1 VPKRPTYT
9 ELEAR
14 VKELENQ
21 VAKLSETTDSNA
33 HLPDPLQDNT
43 IGYENLFSKIVCGIV
58 ITNTVGTILD
68 WNDYLEQLTGLSKTA
83 VKGKLIWEI
92 LLQLIPEE
100 VRNEEYLHEIREQF
114 LRENAVFEWDEISKE
129 ILICSQD
136 GQQKYIKAASFTLD
150 TPDGKRY
157 VSVINDES
165 EQKFVEFAYEQQLRR
180 YINIINSS
188 NDIMFTLNY
197 DEVITDIL
205 GSWTSNFG
213 LSKNELLGKRFL
225 ELVHDNAY
233 FHEGF
238 IKRALRGNK
247 VIYEC
252 SNIFSDLDK
261 HYQLSLSPLLNEAH
275 VEGILLVGRDI
286 TRLKKNEMALKE
298 SELRLKAIFSQDQS
312 VKLLINPDSGQI
324 EDANPSACVFYGY
337 SLEELKNMNISEINI
352 LSFADI
358 KAEMNLA
365 RNTNKNYFN
374 FKHKLANGE
383 VHDVEVYST
392 PIHYG
397 QHQKLFSIIHD
408 ITERKQA
415 EAELREL
422 NTQLKELIAT
432 KDKFFSIIAHDL
444 KSPFNVILGFGE
456 LLIRN
461 LEKKD
466 YNKLGKFAEN
476 IQSASVQAYDLL
488 INLLE
493 WSRMQ
498 TGKLQFKPTKFNI
511 NDMIDSIVSLC
522 KYNLAQKNIDIQ
534 VQVNPELTLYAD
546 QNMIHTILR
555 NLLTNAIKFTN
566 TNGTISIVVE
576 NLGFRTEICVID
588 NGVGMTEQQLNNLF
602 RIDNNTTLGT
612 SQEKGTGLGLIL
624 CREFVERH
632 GGTIHVKSTKG
643 KGSEFIV
650 SIPNALPDE

>member
-129 ILICSQD
+129 ILICSQE

>member
-1 VPKRPTYT
+1 MPKRPTYT

-129 ILICSQD
+129 ILICSQE